1 MIAFLLPI
9 IVSFLAGM
17 LGYLLYRWWYRPV
30 VTYRRLKNR
39 ILKALDPP
47 APAKE
52 LRQLAVELQALYDEK
67 LPPWYR
73 IKITQ
78 SGADPLEAVKELMK
92 LGNTKQKAH
101 VQRGIE
107 KIASALGIQSA
118 PQ

>member
-30 VTYRRLKNR
+30 ISYRRLKGR
-39 ILKALDPP
+39 ILTAINPP

-52 LRQLAVELQALYDEK
+52 LRQLAMELQTLYSEK

-78 SGADPLEAVKELMK
+78 SGADPLGAAKELMK
-92 LGNTKQKAH
+92 LGNAKEKANIQCG
-101 VQRGIE
+101 VE
-107 KIASALGIQSA
+107 KIKATLG
-118 PQ
+118 